1 LEHVAVDLGDAA
13 VVTLEADMRRIV
25 ALTASAPP
33 LGLVLF
39 DLRTCLADAF
49 PVEADS

>member
-1 LEHVAVDLGDAA
+1 MAVDLGDAA
-13 VVTLEADMRRIV
+13 VVALEADGRRIV
-25 ALTASAPP
+25 ALTAAAPP

-49 PVEADS
+49 PAEGDS